1 MSDNALHTAHARY
14 HEKFVN
20 AIYRELIDKVG
31 ADLHA
36 ERESE
41 KAAEAAN
48 LVIDTALEVCGSQ
61 AHTGAHIRLAI
72 YCASHAIT
80 PATIHAIAEYLYRFE
95 PPWETTAIDFEATAK
110 ALLSA
115 RAARYHLRDAVTL
128 TSDIHSWQGRMAH
141 ELVAASD
148 YLLLAATHSLAQGD
162 PMYIHEKLGF
172 ALNRVTLALYE
183 GILNS
188 DAPLFDLST
197 HRFPTH
203 RSVR

>member
-1 MSDNALHTAHARY
+1 MSDNTLHTAHTRY

-20 AIYRELIDKVG
+20 AIYRALIDQI
-31 ADLHA
+31 AAELHA
-36 ERESE
+36 EREGE
-41 KAAEAAN
+41 EVAEAAN
-48 LVIDTALEVCGSQ
+48 LVIDTALQISGSQ
-61 AHTGAHIRLAI
+61 AHAGAHIRLAI

-80 PATIHAIAEYLYRFE
+80 AATIRAIAEYLYRFE

-110 ALLSA
+110 ALLA
-115 RAARYHLRDAVTL
+115 AHAARYPLRDAVAL

-141 ELVAASD
+141 ELLAASD

-162 PMYIHEKLGF
+162 PAYIHEKLSF

-183 GILNS
+183 GILNT

-197 HRFPTH
+197 HRFPTR

>member
-1 MSDNALHTAHARY
+1 MSDSTLYTAHARY

-20 AIYRELIDKVG
+20 AIYRALLDQIAAELRV
-31 ADLHA
+31 

-41 KAAEAAN
+41 KVAEAAN

-61 AHTGAHIRLAI
+61 AHAGAHIRLAI

-80 PATIHAIAEYLYRFE
+80 PPTTRAIAEYLYRFE
-95 PPWETTAIDFEATAK
+95 PPWESTAIDFEATAK

-141 ELVAASD
+141 ELLAASD

-162 PMYIHEKLGF
+162 PTYTHEKLSF

-197 HRFPTH
+197 HRFPTR